1 MTNRQLHNSQS
12 GRMETL
18 KLSSESNLI
27 STKGKGIDQMNNF
40 LGTEFHSLTVV
51 AFPIVPTSNST
62 CNANS
67 SIAREVI
74 RYDDGVR
81 SNMSTNYANPCHT
94 DNCSNSNTSTHK
106 INKNNT
112 SAFLST
118 APKLKSTEDTSK
130 ARNDMSCE
138 SMSLFNG
145 VTVKIQYIVEES
157 TSPMSEN
164 KNINSSGSDDS
175 CQETTKD
182 KVCLITPSSNLKEDI
197 VISSKTNNHS
207 IPQKFNSGN
216 IKTKPRQTRIKPINQ
231 DTLNYLHDISL
242 RKPTCD
248 ATIPLRQP
256 LSANYR
262 EQCTRGRCSP
272 STPVANSNANSNL
285 SLFHACKNV
294 PSRDTQMD
302 HNADEV
308 GRERSNNKL
317 KGRVSS
323 TPQSSKKLHKE
334 RENRHK
340 NHIHCYRSKKVSS
353 VNSSNPKEENVDKKN
368 VGNKST
374 INIPHIEYEKL
385 GNPETSK
392 TKSENKIVNNL
403 KSGVQSFIPQKEDE
417 KHMKVTTL
425 TKTPIVNQNK
435 TFISSTGSACS
446 NTRINSPLLNS
457 MTVESD
463 LLSSTTNTL
472 IHSKDSPNLNRPNGE
487 CSKPSQQANDEKFD
501 RSFGFQKLNGDGVG
515 GTQRNRSN
523 SHLSHLSSP
532 LLSQPKKG
540 MKCNPKPNQSKCEVN
555 RANPGQVLAKERKAA
570 MQLGVIVGV
579 FLLCWLPYFT
589 LFMVVAWCGDG
600 SSSLPSTE
608 RSLNSDHKENN
619 VSSILLTNKM
629 YSAMNKNITSSD
641 TVTNAGDVQHEGCVN
656 EIVMQVVLWLGYI
669 NSCLN
674 PVLYPLCNDNFKR
687 AFKRMLRLSISR
699 PDPVNQNVAITT
711 QQMTTQY
718 HQGAVGRQMNKRHA
732 INRSEFT

>member
-1 MTNRQLHNSQS
+1 MTNSQLHNGQAD
-12 GRMETL
+12 RMETL
-18 KLSSESNLI
+18 TLSSESNLI
-27 STKGKGIDQMNNF
+27 SNKGKRSDQMNNF
-40 LGTEFHSLTVV
+40 FGTEFHSLTVV
-51 AFPIVPTSNST
+51 AFPILPTSNST

-67 SIAREVI
+67 SIGREVI
-74 RYDDGVR
+74 RYDDG

-106 INKNNT
+106 RTLNNT
-112 SAFLST
+112 SSFLST
-118 APKLKSTEDTSK
+118 ALESKSTEEPSK
-130 ARNDMSCE
+130 ARNDVSCE

-157 TSPMSEN
+157 ISPMSEN
-164 KNINSSGSDDS
+164 KNVNSSGSDDS

-182 KVCLITPSSNLKEDI
+182 KVCLITSSPNLKEDI
-197 VISSKTNNHS
+197 VISSKKNNHS
-207 IPQKFNSGN
+207 IPQKRNNGN

-285 SLFHACKNV
+285 SLLHTCNNV
-294 PSRDTQMD
+294 PSHDTHMD

-308 GRERSNNKL
+308 GRELSNNKL
-317 KGRVSS
+317 KGRVNS
-323 TPQSSKKLHKE
+323 TPQSSMKLHKE

-353 VNSSNPKEENVDKKN
+353 VNSSNPKEENVDKK
-368 VGNKST
+368 KST
-374 INIPHIEYEKL
+374 SNIPNIEYEKL
-385 GNPETSK
+385 GNPETLK
-392 TKSENKIVNNL
+392 TKNENKIVKNL
-403 KSGVQSFIPQKEDE
+403 KNGVPSSMPQKEDE
-417 KHMKVTTL
+417 KQIKVTSL
-425 TKTPIVNQNK
+425 TKTPIFNQNK
-435 TFISSTGSACS
+435 TLFSPSAITCS
-446 NTRINSPLLNS
+446 NTRKNSPLLNS
-457 MTVESD
+457 MTAESD

-487 CSKPSQQANDEKFD
+487 CGKPSQQANDEKFN
-501 RSFGFQKLNGDGVG
+501 RSFGFQKPNGDGGG
-515 GTQRNRSN
+515 GTQRNKSN

-532 LLSQPKKG
+532 LHSQPKKG

-619 VSSILLTNKM
+619 ISSILLTNKM

-641 TVTNAGDVQHEGCVN
+641 TVTKVGDVQHEGCVN

-699 PDPVNQNVAITT
+699 PDPVNQNVTT
-711 QQMTTQY
+711 QQVTAQ
-718 HQGAVGRQMNKRHA
+718 HHPVGRQMNKRQA